1 MMKSSKLVFF
11 LVYLIFGL
19 YLIVYSLD
27 LIGLNIIILPDFL
40 TGINKWIILLGG
52 VLVILGGI
60 NQLRL
65 SKYSY

>member
-1 MMKSSKLVFF
+1 MKSSKLVFF

-19 YLIVYSLD
+19 YLIVYGLN
-27 LIGLNIIILPDFL
+27 LIGVNLLVLPDFFA
-40 TGINKWIILLGG
+40 GINKWVILLGG
-52 VLVILGGI
+52 ILVILGGI